1 MEALP
6 LQPAFAR
13 AFAQDWIEAWNTHDL
28 DRILAHY
35 DDTVLLTSPVARR
48 FLNGG
53 DTIEGKPAL
62 REYFRQGLQAYPD
75 LRFDFL
81 EVLWGIETVVVRY
94 INSVRG
100 GPSAEVMLFNAAGK
114 VTRVWANYDQ

>member
-1 MEALP
+1 MDSA
-6 LQPAFAR
+6 QAFAR
-13 AFAQDWIEAWNTHDL
+13 DWIDAWNAHDL

-35 DDTVLLTSPVARR
+35 DDAVQLTSPVARR

-53 DTIEGKPAL
+53 TTIHGKAAL
-62 REYFRQGLQAYPD
+62 REYFRQGLEAYPN

-94 INSVRG
+94 INNVSG

-114 VTRVWANYDQ
+114 VTRVWANYDKE

>member
-1 MEALP
+1 MEILP
-6 LQPAFAR
+6 LQPDFAR
-13 AFAQDWIEAWNTHDL
+13 AFAHDWIDAWNTHDL
-28 DRILAHY
+28 ERILAHY
-35 DDTVLLTSPVARR
+35 DESVQLTSPVARR

-53 DTIEGKPAL
+53 DTIVGKAAL
-62 REYFRQGLQAYPD
+62 REYFRQGLQTYPD

-81 EVLWGIETVVVRY
+81 DVLWGIETVVVRY